1 MGTLFLSVI
10 AMAVVGTGSAM
21 LLILFLMKSGAKN
34 TDLAAF
40 DNAKK
45 YPFADLER
53 YRFLSM
59 NVGLV
64 ISLGIVLTAFE
75 WKSPIDLKLP
85 SLDAEFTSEEMV
97 NVPITK
103 QETPPP
109 PSQKILTNP
118 EVKIVEDDK
127 VIEKME
133 VKFETE
139 NPEEAVSANP
149 VKIETPEPEAEVVE
163 DDFVLVAEV
172 NAEPEGGM
180 EGLLKYLAK
189 NIKYP
194 RQAQKLGV
202 EGKVLVQFMVN
213 KDGSL
218 SDFSVLKGVGAGCD
232 EEAMRVL
239 RESKAWKPA
248 KQRGRAVKQRIVL
261 PVVFKLS
268 R

>member
-10 AMAVVGTGSAM
+10 AMAVVGTACAM
-21 LLILFLMKSGAKN
+21 LLIMYLIKSGAKN
-34 TDLAAF
+34 TDFAAF
-40 DNAKK
+40 DKPKK

-53 YRFLSM
+53 YRFLTM

-75 WKSPIDLKLP
+75 WKTPVDLKLP
-85 SLDAEFTSEEMV
+85 SFDAEFSSEEMV
-97 NVPITK
+97 HIPITK

-109 PSQKILTNP
+109 PLQKILTNP

-127 VIEKME
+127 VIENIE

-139 NPEEAVSANP
+139 NPEEAVTANP
-149 VKIETPEPEAEVVE
+149 VKIETPEPEAEEVE

-180 EGLLKYLAK
+180 ETLLKFLAK

-202 EGKVLVQFMVN
+202 EGKVLVQFIVN

-218 SDFSVLKGVGAGCD
+218 TDFSVLKGVGAGCD
-232 EEAMRVL
+232 EEAVRVL
-239 RESKAWKPA
+239 REAKAWKPA